1 MENDVINIEIIMRK
15 NKFKFSLLSNLIAN
29 TKESYA
35 VFINELKTIFK
46 DRGVVIV
53 LVIAPIIYPILYCAI
68 YRNETLYDVPIAVVD
83 DSHSKLSTELL
94 RHLDATPDVKIAYT
108 FNNMEEAKTAFNK
121 REVNG
126 IVFIP
131 ADFNKK
137 LNSNEQSTIG
147 VFCDMSS
154 FMYYRA
160 LMLASNYT
168 MLDMNRKIET
178 NRLNAQGVTGESST
192 IQADPIPFEDNI
204 SFNGGMGFAS
214 FLMTAVLILILHQ
227 TMFFG
232 ISMVAGTAREENRSH
247 ELINPKFNHGIL
259 RVLFGKAMSYF
270 LIYLIWI
277 FFILI
282 LIPRLF
288 NLPHIG
294 NSIDIY
300 LIMIPFLLAT
310 IFFSLTISVFFPDRE
325 TGMTIFL
332 FFSLILL
339 FLSGISWPMSN
350 IHGFWRAFGWMFP
363 ATHGIQGYI
372 KINSMG
378 ADIHAVK
385 FEYLSLW
392 IQTAFYFITATLAFR
407 WQMRRRNAEVGIKN
421 NVKSEQICRE

>member
-1 MENDVINIEIIMRK
+1 MNQ

-94 RHLDATPDVKIAYT
+94 RHLDASPDVRIAFT

-147 VFCDMSS
+147 IFCDMSS

-168 MLDMNRKIET
+168 VLDMNSKIET

-214 FLMTAVLILILHQ
+214 FLMPAVLILILHQ
-227 TMFFG
+227 TLFFG

-392 IQTAFYFITATLAFR
+392 IQTAFYFITATIAFR
-407 WQMRRRNAEVGIKN
+407 WQMRRRNAEVGNKN
-421 NVKSEQICRE
+421 LDVEIQN